1 MNEIKTTTK
10 KNKLF
15 VLQTLFRY
23 RKNDNTNED
32 ELLFK

>member
-1 MNEIKTTTK
+1 MNEIKTTT

-15 VLQTLFRY
+15 VLQTLFHY
-23 RKNDNTNED
+23 RKKDNTNED